1 MRNSGAWEALPTG
14 LIDDPYEQPRA
25 YRRDGDDGAKGK
37 PKFGVKGKMEEWG
50 SLPAGLLDDPYE
62 QPLIFY
68 NVMGFDNL
76 AWAMLTIFQMIT
88 LE

>member
-1 MRNSGAWEALPTG
+1 MECPEG
-14 LIDDPYEQPRA
+14 LFCREPAD
-25 YRRDGDDGAKGK
+25 
-37 PKFGVKGKMEEWG
+37 
-50 SLPAGLLDDPYE
+50 AGLSADIDDPYE